1 MDSIPKKY
9 TRLTVKKKDIFA
21 NIQRIAG
28 LHSPIFFKDIKND
41 NLLSKSKMIRKNMQG
56 RSDVTNEEWQRL
68 TDLMIK
74 KNPDIEIELSKFPIQ
89 ETS

>member
-1 MDSIPKKY
+1 
-9 TRLTVKKKDIFA
+9 
-21 NIQRIAG
+21 
-28 LHSPIFFKDIKND
+28 
-41 NLLSKSKMIRKNMQG
+41 MQG

-89 ETS
+89 ETA